1 MELERNWST
10 DVEDIVRDIMSPSDA
25 FFFGLLQH
33 DTSLQNFELL
43 CCLKDVDISHG
54 DIFASTKQL
63 Q

>member
-1 MELERNWST
+1 M
-10 DVEDIVRDIMSPSDA
+10 EDIIRGTMKPSDA

-33 DTSLQNFELL
+33 ETSLQNFELL

-54 DIFASTKQL
+54 DIFTGIKQL